1 MRVDIEKG
9 YVDCYKKIIREANK
23 RKSSLKSKKGKYE
36 KALFRKDLSIENKKK
51 ELANNLHELVISTLS
66 VNAKKVNNKALSK
79 FKENIPLMRVIIYK
93 IKSINNYLEESFLRD
108 LGIIKKSLIVKAIKS
123 KNPVKYLEKTGKVL
137 SKKDIGRIEHAVYE
151 LMQEIIFFDKKILK
165 DYKKKE
171 VKVIGAEKL
180 GIKDLEKILKAQSEL
195 LDALEAK
202 IPPGKKVKAKLFGK
216 EVFNKWVPMVFA
228 LLSGFEAEYE
238 KEKLIFSKI
247 KKNDRLRKRI
257 ENKIKHVVNEKES
270 VLKIKE
276 KRALAMKSFKV
287 SDDYRQTLHEYVSA
301 ASL

>member
-1 MRVDIEKG
+1 
-9 YVDCYKKIIREANK
+9 
-23 RKSSLKSKKGKYE
+23 
-36 KALFRKDLSIENKKK
+36 
-51 ELANNLHELVISTLS
+51 LS